1 MNKFNYIL
9 DKVPSLKD
17 CDVLDIFAREGD
29 WQSFNMNGK
38 VKSLEAWEIN
48 NKFIPKL
55 KDNLPFAKVV
65 CRDSISFINSK
76 PNYKKFDL
84 IVIDNGLNCYG
95 NGYCEHFDF
104 LENVRYFLKPSSF
117 IIFNVVLHPF
127 NYESNKKW
135 QNRRNK
141 FYGISD
147 CSNLSSLFFKN
158 YYTTYFEN
166 LGFNVNEYYT
176 ICREYYNDIDYLYY
190 VGMKLES

>member
-1 MNKFNYIL
+1 M
-9 DKVPSLKD
+9 
-17 CDVLDIFAREGD
+17 
-29 WQSFNMNGK
+29 
-38 VKSLEAWEIN
+38 
-48 NKFIPKL
+48 
-55 KDNLPFAKVV
+55 
-65 CRDSISFINSK
+65 
-76 PNYKKFDL
+76 
-84 IVIDNGLNCYG
+84 
-95 NGYCEHFDF
+95 
-104 LENVRYFLKPSSF
+104 
-117 IIFNVVLHPF
+117 LHPF